1 MTPKEKKLIIDFLE
15 EYYEELSG
23 HGCND
28 WEFPSDWT
36 KKEKRQFVKEFHE
49 WNGDPEEY
57 NENFLHLQDSS
68 IMHFLSVKL
77 IDIRDERKEK
87 LNKLSNL

>member
-49 WNGDPEEY
+49 FNRSPDEFDEENLILGD
-57 NENFLHLQDSS
+57 FCA
-68 IMHFLSVKL
+68 LSLL
-77 IDIRDERKEK
+77 IS
-87 LNKLSNL
+87 KLSKEI